1 MSPPGQAPIGAS
13 ITLSS
18 VHSRTQGLWGSAMM
32 NMHRKISL
40 RLDAELADRLQDR
53 ADRERVPVSYLLR
66 HLVLR
71 LLGEPQAS
79 GVAPSP
85 AAPSP
90 AWRHEQAASMKTR
103 TEQLQA
109 EFRNEVCSTFDDFVK
124 QGCDPKEAAKRTNS
138 ALKAKN
144 HPWASHEVVTG
155 VLRKSGRFRK
165 SRA

>member
-1 MSPPGQAPIGAS
+1 M
-13 ITLSS
+13 T
-18 VHSRTQGLWGSAMM
+18 M

-40 RLDAELADRLQDR
+40 RLDTELADRLQDR

-71 LLGEPQAS
+71 LLGEPQAPQGATS
-79 GVAPSP
+79 TAPPSP
-85 AAPSP
+85 S
-90 AWRHEQAASMKTR
+90 WRVEQAANLKTR

-109 EFRNEVCSTFDDFVK
+109 EFRSEVCATFDALIR

-155 VLRKSGRFRK
+155 ILRKAGRFRK